1 MVDPNRIQ
9 QALRMADIDGT
20 GVVDKQ
26 EFMIALNSLDEQPSR
41 MHIGLVQRQINVMSR
56 EGAVERKLMND
67 KVDMMYERMAKM
79 EEKLDVIVSKIG
91 ASC

>member
-1 MVDPNRIQ
+1 
-9 QALRMADIDGT
+9 MADIDGT

-56 EGAVERKLMND
+56 EGVVERELCSSSA
-67 KVDMMYERMAKM
+67 R
-79 EEKLDVIVSKIG
+79 EKSPDVLVRIRQQH
-91 ASC
+91 A